1 MVHVGCLISHLMCVC
16 EREAIWAGPDNALGG
31 LGVQD
36 LTSLG
41 YALRLR

>member
-1 MVHVGCLISHLMCVC
+1 MVALSKVTRPV
-16 EREAIWAGPDNALGG
+16 ELGG